1 MLAATVGQAAGLPA
15 IAWSPVT
22 SPGTFDY
29 GTIPV
34 GDGESQTFALT
45 NSGRAATGALRVSL
59 GSATEF
65 SITADACTGTAL
77 GPRKSC
83 NVTVQYA
90 PTTAGQTTATLAANG
105 IRPPA
110 GASITLAGTGAA
122 VAVRHIY
129 WANSGT
135 NWGVNANHPN
145 TGGIKSYPNAKK
157 VIGKSITSL
166 GSLKSSYNVTVP
178 SSGAYN
184 TSYDIWDTNYDYEIM
199 LWVNKTGAVGPLG
212 TSQGSLTL
220 GGSTWTVYKGNNGA
234 NDVFSFV
241 RSSNSTSGT
250 IDVLPILKWIK
261 DTKGWFG
268 NVTIGDLQ
276 FGFEITSSSGGLDFT
291 TNSESVTSS

>member
-1 MLAATVGQAAGLPA
+1 MATRKLGRVLTAVLAPVVALGATVALASAPA
-15 IAWSPVT
+15 S
-22 SPGTFDY
+22 
-29 GTIPV
+29 
-34 GDGESQTFALT
+34 
-45 NSGRAATGALRVSL
+45 
-59 GSATEF
+59 
-65 SITADACTGTAL
+65 
-77 GPRKSC
+77 
-83 NVTVQYA
+83 
-90 PTTAGQTTATLAANG
+90 
-105 IRPPA
+105 
-110 GASITLAGTGAA
+110 AA
-122 VAVRHIY
+122 VWSSCDQWGSTTLNGYTLYNNIWGSGAGSQCI

-145 TGGIKSYPNAKK
+145 TGGIKAYPNAKK

-184 TSYDIWDTNYDYEIM
+184 TSYDIWDTNYAYEIM

-241 RSSNSTSGT
+241 RSSNSSSGT
-250 IDVLPILKWIK
+250 IDILPILKWIK

-276 FGFEITSSSGGLDFT
+276 FGFEITSSSGGLAFT